1 MSLVIIRMVSL
12 KSLHGCYSHH
22 GSEIWVFSVGLLSAA
37 PPRISED
44 IDVRSPEGQSVILL
58 VQSLAYGIV
67 ILGTRLIRHI
77 CEGLKVGLGI
87 ECGSHTDRLR
97 IYGSKT
103 GPCNAVKSL
112 VPPVIIR
119 NTESLDSF

>member
-12 KSLHGCYSHH
+12 KSLHCSYSHH

-37 PPRISED
+37 PSRISED

-58 VQSLAYGIV
+58 VQPLAYGIV
-67 ILGTRLIRHI
+67 ILGTCLVRHI
-77 CEGLKVGLGI
+77 CEGLKMSLGI
-87 ECGSHTDRLR
+87 ECGSHTYSLR
-97 IYGSKT
+97 IYGGKT
-103 GPCNAVKSL
+103 GSCNAVKCL

-119 NTESLDSF
+119 NAESLDSF